1 MKGRVFTMGLTLM
14 AMLAATGF
22 GQPITPASGI
32 SPSATP
38 GTSANLRQTVSGR
51 IVRLDLRSNVIS
63 VRANDTG
70 KVIDLR
76 TDQQTLMRLRR
87 GQRVIVT
94 YSGNRVTNIQATRL
108 VR

>member
-1 MKGRVFTMGLTLM
+1 MKGRVSMIGLTLVVV
-14 AMLAATGF
+14 LTSTGF
-22 GQPITPASGI
+22 SQPTTPGSEL
-32 SPSATP
+32 SAPATV

-51 IVRLDLRSNVIS
+51 IVKLDFSSNVIS

-70 KVIDLR
+70 QVINLR
-76 TDQQTLMRLRR
+76 TDQQTLKHLRR